1 MLARYYNVFIAP
13 ACTMAS
19 EWQTPVARTLTRI
32 WPSTGIFS
40 SMSSKVRGALASLNR
55 AALYVFGRF
64 GAMMERVVE
73 GCYGRPGD
81 FLRWVL
87 SGQEVMSSPLS
98 TSFQRSISKQSVGS
112 VDIGDYRTANAV
124 ARLLRADVSWPAVHG
139 LRRFPRQ
146 TVVAA
151 VF

>member
-1 MLARYYNVFIAP
+1 
-13 ACTMAS
+13 
-19 EWQTPVARTLTRI
+19 
-32 WPSTGIFS
+32 
-40 SMSSKVRGALASLNR
+40 
-55 AALYVFGRF
+55 
-64 GAMMERVVE
+64 MMEIVVE

-87 SGQEVMSSPLS
+87 YGQEVMSLPSS
-98 TSFQRSISKQSVGS
+98 TSFQRLISKQSVGR

-124 ARLLRADVSWPAVHG
+124 SRLLRADVSWPAVHD

-151 VF
+151 VKYFDL